1 MHIYGCIYPNAY
13 IHIKELGMGMQ
24 MKKARRWKMSLAVF
38 TSEHE
43 KKNYSKYERKLSFNE
58 SRHLKD

>member
-1 MHIYGCIYPNAY
+1 
-13 IHIKELGMGMQ
+13 MQ